1 MTRTLLSAGVGI
13 PVALAAMS
21 LWFLVEIVHLTER
34 PRPLLLRS
42 SAILMTAIL
51 FGLIVARFAKYA

>member
-21 LWFLVEIVHLTER
+21 LWFFVEVVHVTER
-34 PRPLLLRS
+34 RRPLLLRS
-42 SAILMTAIL
+42 SAMLMTAIL
-51 FGLIVARFAKYA
+51 FALIVARFAKYA